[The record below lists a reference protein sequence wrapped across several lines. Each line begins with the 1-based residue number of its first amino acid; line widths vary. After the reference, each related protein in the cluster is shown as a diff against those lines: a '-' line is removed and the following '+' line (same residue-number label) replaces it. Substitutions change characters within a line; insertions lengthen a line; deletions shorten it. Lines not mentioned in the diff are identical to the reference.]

1 MKLKDILVE
10 GQGTLDKCFRT
21 EYDQPNPVT
30 CKIFDQVFQFIFYP
44 LDSAWAYIGGIH
56 GLGKIYRYVDILS
69 FFFDFFHGSAYGWP
83 GQSDQKQNE
92 IGKPKQEF
100 KKKPVLLDNK
110 FFVDQIK
117 TVQVY
122 QIQ

>member
-1 MKLKDILVE
+1 
-10 GQGTLDKCFRT
+10 
-21 EYDQPNPVT
+21 
-30 CKIFDQVFQFIFYP
+30 

-56 GLGKIYRYVDILS
+56 GLGKIYRYEDIFS
-69 FFFDFFHGSAYGWP
+69 FLFDFFHGSAYGWP
-83 GQSDQKQNE
+83 CQGDQKQYE
-92 IGKPKQEF
+92 IRKPKQKF
-100 KKKPVLLDNK
+100 KKKPVFLDNK